1 MTSREMVQDSATRN
15 QRTLAD
21 AVVATNRFRELD
33 ARFKS
38 HMEWTSIHRH
48 LKSNRDMNSIGAPSR
63 MTVLLMTEIP
73 FRIKIL
79 IHGCNMNF
87 LTYGLQIA

>member
-38 HMEWTSIHRH
+38 ARWNGPRSI
-48 LKSNRDMNSIGAPSR
+48 D
-63 MTVLLMTEIP
+63 T
-73 FRIKIL
+73 
-79 IHGCNMNF
+79 
-87 LTYGLQIA
+87 

>member
-21 AVVATNRFRELD
+21 AVVATNRFREQML
-33 ARFKS
+33 ALSRT
-38 HMEWTSIHRH
+38 MEWTSIHRH

>member
-38 HMEWTSIHRH
+38 RAHDSQDHGDAHGSE
-48 LKSNRDMNSIGAPSR
+48 KG
-63 MTVLLMTEIP
+63 
-73 FRIKIL
+73 RIRP
-79 IHGCNMNF
+79 
-87 LTYGLQIA
+87 A

>member
-33 ARFKS
+33 CRS
-38 HMEWTSIHRH
+38 HNHC
-48 LKSNRDMNSIGAPSR
+48 
-63 MTVLLMTEIP
+63 VLVP
-73 FRIKIL
+73 
-79 IHGCNMNF
+79 
-87 LTYGLQIA
+87 